1 MYYTCRHLDLG
12 LPSLWNRKKYMYAV
26 HFCYRCLD
34 KPRHKV
40 ELDLGADLSGSFYV
54 VS

>member
-12 LPSLWNRKKYMYAV
+12 LPSLWNHKKYMYAV
-26 HFCYRCLD
+26 YFCYRCLD